1 MRQQQMIKRTSRC
14 TRDDGLDLRSPA
26 GHPLPF

>member
-1 MRQQQMIKRTSRC
+1 MRQQQIVKRTSRA
-14 TRDDGLDLRSPA
+14 RDDGLDLRSPA